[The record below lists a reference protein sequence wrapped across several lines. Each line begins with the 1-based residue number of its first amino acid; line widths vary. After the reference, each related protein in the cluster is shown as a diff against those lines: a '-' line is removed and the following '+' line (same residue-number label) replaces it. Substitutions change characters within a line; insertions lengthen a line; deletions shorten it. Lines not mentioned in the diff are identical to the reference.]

1 MSEQLSEIPRIE
13 GDVFAK
19 ARDHDRLEHL
29 ELARQ
34 GDMLPYFR
42 LLTSQAGPVVE
53 MEGRETIMLGSN
65 NYLGLTG
72 DERVKEAAR
81 TRSTTSAQP

>member
-1 MSEQLSEIPRIE
+1 MSEAISPIKRIE
-13 GDVFAK
+13 TDVFAK
-19 ARDHDRLEHL
+19 ARNHDRTEQL

-72 DERVKEAAR
+72 DERVKL
-81 TRSTTSAQP
+81 SLIHI